1 MPTLLIASPPK
12 LKRWPK
18 KGQIVI
24 VDLEYTAWR
33 NSNKFN
39 WGRPWEWR
47 EIIQIGAV
55 LVSSTNFKI
64 LETLNVYVKPEK
76 NKDLSSYIKKLTGIS
91 QNTIDSKG
99 TDFLSAY
106 KQLKNFIPEKSIIL
120 ANGTD
125 GQILNENLIL
135 HKASKKSFPPIRVYN
150 FKPLLSEKLSL
161 PEMHLISSKLPK
173 IAGIRKKLRAHSAL
187 DDCFSICAALCKW
200 REKKLI

>member
-1 MPTLLIASPPK
+1 MPTLLVASPPQ

-18 KGQIVI
+18 KGEIVI

-55 LVSSTNFKI
+55 LVSSNNFKI
-64 LETLNVYVKPEK
+64 LKTFNVYVRPEK

-91 QNTIDSKG
+91 QNTIDSQG
-99 TDFLSAY
+99 IGFLSAF
-106 KQLKNFIPEKSIIL
+106 KRLKKFIPERNIIL
-120 ANGTD
+120 ANGSD

-135 HKASKKSFPPIRVYN
+135 HRASKKPFLPICVYN
-150 FKPLLSEKLSL
+150 FKPLLSKKLSI
-161 PEMHLISSKLPK
+161 PEMNLISSKLPK

-187 DDCFSICAALCKW
+187 DDCFSICSALCKW
-200 REKKLI
+200 RENRLI